1 LRIRDLQIDAYAHA
15 IQKVF
20 WDATMGVA
28 QSGSKDMAD
37 AFWAL
42 KLALI
47 HGEVSEALEALRKDD
62 HLNFAEE
69 LADVVIRVADLAGGS
84 GVDLEGEITRKM
96 AKNKARRSSTAR
108 RFNHQKVI
116 TNEFPISKP
125 KGLACNTLDTEPQE

>member
-20 WDATMGVA
+20 WDATMEVA

-47 HGEVSEALEALRKDD
+47 HGEVSEALEVLRKDD

-96 AKNKARRSSTAR
+96 AKNKAR
-108 RFNHQKVI
+108 
-116 TNEFPISKP
+116 P
-125 KGLACNTLDTEPQE
+125 KLHGKAF